1 MRHGG
6 LGTAV
11 TSALLAGLIALA
23 PSAAARSK
31 LPVPYDFGAAIAA
44 QSQAPNSSPPGAN
57 DWTCK
62 PSRAH
67 PNPVVLVHGLAA
79 NQTVNWQTMSPLLAN
94 NGYCVYTL
102 TYGTRDEVRFPGY
115 QPGGL
120 NRMER
125 SASQL
130 RSFVNRILRATGA
143 RKVAIV
149 GHSEG
154 SLMPNYFVK
163 FLGGR
168 QLVRRYV
175 GLTPLW
181 DGTDL
186 AAAGTLDQLGGS
198 LGLSDPFWATIDP
211 YCSSCRQ
218 FVRGSE
224 FLRKMNA
231 GGAAVPGV
239 AYTMI
244 MTRYDE
250 LVIPYTSGVM
260 PGAKNIVIQDLCPQD
275 FSEHLALAFDPN
287 TGRLILNALDP
298 RHAARVECVPVL
310 PGYGAPAGGL

>member
-1 MRHGG
+1 MRRGG
-6 LGTAV
+6 FGSAV
-11 TSALLAGLIALA
+11 VLVVLAASLA
-23 PSAAARSK
+23 PASSAAARAK

-44 QSQAPNSSPPGAN
+44 QSRAPDSAPPGAN
-57 DWTCK
+57 DWRCK
-62 PSRAH
+62 PTRAR

-94 NGYCVYTL
+94 NGYCVFSL
-102 TYGTRDEVRFPGY
+102 TYGTRDEVEFPGY

-120 NRMER
+120 NRMEQ
-125 SASQL
+125 SARQL
-130 RSFVNRILRATGA
+130 RDFVKRILQATGA
-143 RKVAIV
+143 RKVDIV

-163 FLGGR
+163 FLGGSA
-168 QLVRRYV
+168 LVRRYV

-181 DGTDL
+181 GGTDL
-186 AAAGTLDQLGGS
+186 AAAGTLDQLGQS
-198 LGLSDPFWATIDP
+198 LGLSDQFWATIDP

-224 FLRKMNA
+224 FLRKMNT
-231 GGAAVPGV
+231 GGPAVPGV
-239 AYTMI
+239 VYTMI

-260 PGAKNIVIQDLCPQD
+260 PGATNIVIQDQCPQD

-287 TGRLILNALDP
+287 AGRDILNALDP
-298 RHAARVECVPVL
+298 RHARAPRCVAVL
-310 PGYGAPAGGL
+310 PGYGAPGGL